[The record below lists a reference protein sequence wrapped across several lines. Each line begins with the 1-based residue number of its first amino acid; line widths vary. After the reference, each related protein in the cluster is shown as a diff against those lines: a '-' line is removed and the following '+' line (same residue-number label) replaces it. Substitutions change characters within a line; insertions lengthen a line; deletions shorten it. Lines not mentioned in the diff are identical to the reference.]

1 MNGPF
6 HHGELAA
13 QRLAGV
19 VANGGAIR
27 GFMPDQHR
35 EFFAALPF
43 MLAASVGQDGAVHAQ
58 VLHGAPGFV
67 RTPSETLLEIDTPA
81 RFAPGTRLGL
91 LGIDLSNR
99 RRNRVNGVVRSSAPG
114 KLVLEVRE
122 SFGNCPRHITLRDL
136 VPGAPAQAPDAVAP
150 FDGLPDDARPG
161 RSCGYLLHCH
171 RRMARAWRRHLAPGR
186 PRAASCGS
194 TAPPWKCPTIPATAT
209 SNTLG
214 NLVLEPRAALL
225 FIDFASGDVLELQ
238 GRVAIDWQRDGEAV
252 ERRWRFQCERGSL
265 ARAAPAAALDR
276 TLSLP
281 NRVALACV

>member
-171 RRMARAWRRHLAPGR
+171 RRWQGLAADISHRGGPARLRAGRRRHPGSARLSRQPLLPIPSATWCSNRARRSCSSTLPAATCSNCRAGWRSTGSAMARPWSGAGVSSANAAAWR
-186 PRAASCGS
+186 
-194 TAPPWKCPTIPATAT
+194 APPLPLRWT
-209 SNTLG
+209 
-214 NLVLEPRAALL
+214 
-225 FIDFASGDVLELQ
+225 
-238 GRVAIDWQRDGEAV
+238 
-252 ERRWRFQCERGSL
+252 ER
-265 ARAAPAAALDR
+265 
-276 TLSLP
+276 
-281 NRVALACV
+281 

>member
-27 GFMPDQHR
+27 SFMPDQHR

-67 RTPSETLLEIDTPA
+67 RTPDETLLEIATPV

-136 VPGAPAQAPDAVAP
+136 DPGAAGQAPGALAA
-150 FDGLPDDARPG
+150 FDGLPDDARA
-161 RSCGYLLHCH
+161 LVE
-171 RRMARAWRRHLAPGR
+171 RAD
-186 PRAASCGS
+186 
-194 TAPPWKCPTIPATAT
+194 TFFIATAGGKAGADISHRGGPRGFVRVDGAT
-209 SNTLG
+209 LEVPDYPGNRYFNTLG
-214 NLVLEPRAALL
+214 NLVLDPRAALL

-238 GRVAIDWQRDGEAV
+238 GRVAIDWQRDGEAA

-265 ARAAPAAALDR
+265 ARAA
-276 TLSLP
+276 LP
-281 NRVALACV
+281 LRWTER